1 MLKIA
6 PIPDA
11 AYEICT
17 IFAADCRNHTRH
29 RFTTMRNNSPT
40 IRTTSSTYYEGASQT
55 IRSSSYAGEAF
66 STTRSYYETNYNNL
80 NSSQNYGRISST
92 ISKLNVSYNEENE
105 NLKRTDEENGSEEEN
120 SWIED
125 NDDYNYRLVN
135 ASYAS
140 RSTTD
145 THLRNQSAVSWS
157 FVVN

>member
-29 RFTTMRNNSPT
+29 RFTNLRNYSPM

-80 NSSQNYGRISST
+80 NSSQTYGRTSST

-105 NLKRTDEENGSEEEN
+105 NPKKTDDENGSEEEN
-120 SWIED
+120 VWIEE
-125 NDDYNYRLVN
+125 NEDYNYRPVN
-135 ASYAS
+135 ASMHAS

-145 THLRNQSAVSWS
+145 TYLRNKSAVS
-157 FVVN
+157 

>member
-29 RFTTMRNNSPT
+29 RFTNMRNYSPV
-40 IRTTSSTYYEGASQT
+40 IRSTTSSTYYEGASQT

-66 STTRSYYETNYNNL
+66 STTRSYYEANYNNL

-92 ISKLNVSYNEENE
+92 MSKLNVSYNEENG
-105 NLKRTDEENGSEEEN
+105 NLKKTDDESGSEEERA
-120 SWIED
+120 WIED
-125 NDDYNYRLVN
+125 NEDYNYRAEN
-135 ASYAS
+135 ASHAS

-145 THLRNQSAVSWS
+145 AYLRNQSAVS
-157 FVVN
+157 

>member
-17 IFAADCRNHTRH
+17 IFAPDCRNHSRH
-29 RFTTMRNNSPT
+29 RLTNLRNYSPM
-40 IRTTSSTYYEGASQT
+40 IHSTSPTYYEGASQS

-80 NSSQNYGRISST
+80 NSSQNYGRTSST

-105 NLKRTDEENGSEEEN
+105 NLKETDDENDENESEEEN
-120 SWIED
+120 TWIED
-125 NDDYNYRLVN
+125 NEDYNYNRLVN
-135 ASYAS
+135 ATYAT

-145 THLRNQSAVSWS
+145 TYLRNQSAVS
-157 FVVN
+157 